1 MLPRSL
7 NLRFLCKSLS
17 AKYKTIQG
25 ISRGTNLTIARA
37 FSYGAHIA
45 EGILASPWAAWETNK
60 FNKGF
65 EAPVIKP

>member
-25 ISRGTNLTIARA
+25 ISSGTNLTIARA

-45 EGILASPWAAWETNK
+45 EGILASP
-60 FNKGF
+60 
-65 EAPVIKP
+65 